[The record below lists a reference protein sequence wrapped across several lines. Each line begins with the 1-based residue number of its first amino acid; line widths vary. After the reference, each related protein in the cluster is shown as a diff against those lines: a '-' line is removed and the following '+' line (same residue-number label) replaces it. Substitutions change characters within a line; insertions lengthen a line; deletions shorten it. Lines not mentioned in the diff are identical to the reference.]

1 MKLSLQ
7 QHIYFFTLSSCL
19 FFIIMVISILWSI
32 QAVDIALKREKY
44 AHQVEDHT
52 YILKQL
58 ISTENIYAN
67 DYNTDNWLAL
77 DNKFSQ
83 LLKLTPNLTPQQQ
96 TIQNSIES
104 QNKSVL
110 RLFNVIHKNKLKNA
124 NEIIKKYLKKRLIT
138 QLEAIRTDSIELSNI
153 VKKDIEN
160 VIKQQ
165 VIFILSILSLSIFI
179 LVYGAFKLIKIFKTS
194 LSEVKIA
201 FGKNRSGHFQE
212 IKLSNQSEEFNS
224 IVNAFNDMN
233 KKLSET
239 TVSLESMKKIV
250 AERTHVLEQLS
261 NTDSLTNVANRRA
274 LFERGSAEF
283 SRIQRTKSQLTVIL
297 LDCDLFKNIND
308 HFGHLFGD
316 EILKHLCK
324 ICTEEIRNI
333 DFFGRY
339 GGEEFIIIL
348 PDSDLNGAVETAKRI
363 QRSLANNSIAF
374 EGKDVCVT
382 VSIGICTAND
392 KHTNFEQLI
401 KDADTAMYRAKANG
415 RNRIEVIGGHIS
427 H

>member
-153 VKKDIEN
+153 VQKDIES